1 MAAVTL
7 PPDKRT
13 LLQMVQNACAE
24 MALAQPTSLFG
35 NSDPQAAQLL
45 ALAQREGYEF
55 SKKRNGIGGWTVLR
69 QEYQFDTVGSGLL
82 SGNFTSGVAQ
92 VTGITPN
99 TSTIAQGQTAVL
111 YGIIP
116 TGTTVQSVDSASQIT
131 LSQPPSFTTGSGTGQ
146 SFYTGQE
153 YYPLP
158 TDIDHQMTQTYWDRT
173 FRWQLLGPLSPQ
185 ERQVLLSGISPT
197 GPRRRFWIINNQ
209 LVINPVPSDNTGVEV
224 FEYYTNAWAQT
235 GLTTSA
241 STASRFANDTDYF
254 LLDDN
259 VMELGLKWRFRKAKG
274 LSFDAEQDDYDNA
287 VEVAISADG
296 GSRNLPLNASAGGI
310 RLLNEQNVPDT
321 GYGS

>member
-13 LLQMVQNACAE
+13 LLTMVQNACAE
-24 MALAQPTSLFG
+24 LALAQPTSLFG
-35 NSDPQAAQLL
+35 NSDPQATQLL
-45 ALAQREGYEF
+45 ALAQREGYDF
-55 SKKRNGIGGWTVLR
+55 SKRRNGIGGWQALR
-69 QEYQFDTVGSGLL
+69 TEYQFITVGSGLL
-82 SGNFTSGVAQ
+82 SGNFTSGNAV

-99 TSTIAQGQTAVL
+99 TSTIAANQTAVL

-116 TGTTVQSVDSASQIT
+116 TGTTVLSVDSASQIT

-197 GPRRRFWIINNQ
+197 GPRRRFWIVNNR

-224 FEYYTNAWAQT
+224 FEYYSNAWSQT
-235 GLTTSA
+235 TLL
-241 STASRFANDTDYF
+241 STATANSRFQNDSDFF

-259 VMELGLKWRFRKAKG
+259 VMELGIKWRFRKAKG
-274 LSFDAEQDDYDNA
+274 LSYDAEQDDYDNA

-296 GSRNLPLNASAGGI
+296 GKRNLPMNASSSGI
-310 RLLNEQNVPDT
+310 RLLNEQNCPDT